1 MDKLWAMQVFA
12 RVVECGS
19 FSRAAVSLDIANATV
34 TSSVR
39 NLETYLGVTL
49 LSRNT
54 RTLRLTDEGERFFSH
69 CVDLLKRVEEA
80 EASVQEQ
87 TNSVQGQLRIESPVG
102 FGKTVIVPRLPAFS
116 EEHPELSIAL
126 RLTDH
131 PEGLIESGTDVAIR
145 IDSVSDADL
154 VARPLYK
161 AHYVACATP
170 SFLERMGQPKTPTSL
185 DPKMCMGIFGHT
197 RFSPRK
203 WHFKNEQE
211 EVEIEPDG
219 KLHFN
224 STDALIQAALADQG
238 VIFVLDVFV
247 NGLISSGELVDLFPD
262 WITNGRTFFSVTP
275 QSRFVA
281 PRTRAFI
288 DFMMSTLDAQRRP
301 SVGTQ
306 IKLHPGR
313 EG

>member
-19 FSRAAVSLDIANATV
+19 FSRAAESLDIANATV

-54 RTLRLTDEGERFFSH
+54 RSLRLTDGGERFFNH
-69 CVDLLKRVEEA
+69 CVDLLRRVEEA
-80 EASVQEQ
+80 EASVNEK
-87 TNSVQGQLRIESPVG
+87 TGSLHGQLRIECPVG
-102 FGKTVIVPRLPAFS
+102 FGKAVIVPQLPAFS
-116 EEHPELSIAL
+116 AEHPDLSIAL

-154 VARPLYK
+154 VARPLYQ
-161 AHYVACATP
+161 AHYVACATSSLVDSLGKPETP
-170 SFLERMGQPKTPTSL
+170 SDL
-185 DPKMCMGIFGHT
+185 DPKMCLGIFGHT
-197 RFSPRK
+197 RFTPRK
-203 WHFKNEQE
+203 WYFEKGQEQ
-211 EVEIEPDG
+211 VEIEPGG

-247 NGLISSGELVDLFPD
+247 NSMILSGKMVSMFPD
-262 WITNGRTFFSVTP
+262 WSTNGRTFFSVTP

-288 DFMMSTLDAQRRP
+288 DFMLSTLDAQRRP
-301 SVGTQ
+301 SIGTQ

-313 EG
+313 ES